1 VDDVIAAAATTG
13 VTEPDRRRDMSAF
26 AIAHLRTPQLN
37 DDVFE
42 YLERIRATL
51 DPYEGRFRVHGA
63 TVEVIESDWPG
74 TIVIIEFP
82 DLDRAHAWSSACTPG
97 SACSV
102 TTARPTGR

>member
-42 YLERIRATL
+42 YLERIQATL
-51 DPYEGRFRVHGA
+51 DPYEGRFRVYEA
-63 TVEVIESDWPG
+63 TVEVIEDRRRHRHPRPARSPG
-74 TIVIIEFP
+74 GRGLLSGQRPPRV
-82 DLDRAHAWSSACTPG
+82 
-97 SACSV
+97 
-102 TTARPTGR
+102 ARPPTTLSR